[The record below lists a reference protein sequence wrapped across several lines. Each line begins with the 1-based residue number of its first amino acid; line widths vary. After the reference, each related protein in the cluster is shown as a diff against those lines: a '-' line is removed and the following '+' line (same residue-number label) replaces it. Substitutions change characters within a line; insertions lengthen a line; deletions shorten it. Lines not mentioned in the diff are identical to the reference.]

1 MIIPDAW
8 VLIPARMGSV
18 ELPFKNK
25 KHLQGKPLIQYSIEL
40 AQHLFPNERILLN
53 SDDPDILALSQQLG
67 VGNIQNRPP
76 HLAGPDVPMMDL
88 IKYAISHMPIPPP
101 EYLLLLQPTS
111 PFRLPEDILNSYKL
125 LNANIQAVVSVR
137 KAKDYHGYNTFPKGD
152 NGALQIPELTAIQR
166 QKLYNAYTLNGAI
179 YWMRIADTL
188 HLSSILQAKS
198 ILPYEMPALRSL
210 DIDTTE
216 DWNLAEIL
224 AHSGY
229 LPKL

>member
-18 ELPFKNK
+18 ELPFKNRK
-25 KHLQGKPLIQYSIEL
+25 FLQGKPLIQYTLEL
-40 AQHLFPNERILLN
+40 ALQVFAKRHIIVNT
-53 SDDPDILALSQQLG
+53 DDPEIQALADRLE
-67 VGNIQNRPP
+67 VGNILNRPP
-76 HLAGPDVPMMDL
+76 HLSGPDVPMMEVVRH
-88 IKYAISHMPIPPP
+88 SVSQMSPPPP

-111 PFRLPEDILNSYKL
+111 PFRLPEDILNSYRL
-125 LNANIQAVVSVR
+125 LKPDVQAVVSVR
-137 KAKDYHGYNTFPKGD
+137 KAKDYHGYNTFLKGD
-152 NGALQIPELTAIQR
+152 NGALLIPELTAIQR
-166 QKLYNAYTLNGAI
+166 QTLHNAYTLNGAI

-224 AHSGY
+224 ACSGY